1 MKFYK
6 YWVILACLGLIAGS
20 FLPIAYY
27 PDLNKVFTG
36 FFSENNLYGKPGKL
50 FIFIAVASVILAFVN
65 KAWAKGVNL
74 LFAAVNVAFYI
85 KTYVLFTSCANGL
98 CPEKRYGLYV
108 LMGATVLLLV
118 TALLPDLKIASKDDL
133 INNGTDSQTKSP

>member
-1 MKFYK
+1 MKYYK
-6 YWVILACLGLIAGS
+6 FWVILAALGLIAGS

-27 PDLNKVFTG
+27 SDLDKTFTG

-50 FIFIAVASVILAFVN
+50 FIFIAVVSIVFAFIN
-65 KAWAKGVNL
+65 KAWAKGINL

-98 CPEKRYGLYV
+98 CPEKRFGLYI
-108 LMGATVLLLV
+108 LMGATILLMA
-118 TALLPDLKIASKDDL
+118 TALLPDLKVTSKS
-133 INNGTDSQTKSP
+133 DSKSA